1 MSIKEK
7 SRDFKR
13 YLFIL
18 PALTI
23 YLIFMVYPMISS
35 LIISLHKWD
44 GLSPAMD
51 FVGFKNYIDFFRDP
65 VSYIVLKNN
74 FMLMIV
80 LLIVPVA
87 LGLLF
92 AVALNKRFKGRMI
105 FRTVYYSPYVLPLIA
120 VGLIWA
126 WIYDP
131 MFGALNYFLR
141 TIGLSQYVGGWLG
154 QPSTAFP
161 SILVTMVW
169 RSVGMPMLLF
179 LAGLQDISPQFYE
192 SADIDGASKI
202 QQFFYITIPQLKQT
216 FAIVIS
222 LLIVGSLKQAFG
234 IVYAM
239 TWGGPG
245 RSTQILSTWMYF
257 NTFLYEKAGYGS
269 AIAWIMTIIA
279 LIIIVPYIRIMSKR
293 I

>member
-1 MSIKEK
+1 M
-7 SRDFKR
+7 DFKKGNMSLKR
-13 YLFIL
+13 LLFIL
-18 PALTI
+18 PALLI
-23 YLIFMVYPMISS
+23 YLVFMVYPMVRS

-44 GLSPAMD
+44 GLSPEMD
-51 FVGFKNYIDFFRDP
+51 FIGIKNYIDFFKDP
-65 VSYIVLKNN
+65 VSYTVLKNN
-74 FMLMIV
+74 LLLMIV
-80 LLIVPVA
+80 LLIVPVI
-87 LGLLF
+87 LGLVL
-92 AVALNKRFKGRMI
+92 AVALNKKLPGRI
-105 FRTVYYSPYVLPLIA
+105 VYRTIYYSPYVLPMVA
-120 VGLIWA
+120 VGLIWS

-131 MFGALNYFLR
+131 MFGALNSILKSV
-141 TIGLSQYVGGWLG
+141 GLGQYVQGWLG

-161 SILVTMVW
+161 AILVTIIW

-179 LAGLQDISPQFYE
+179 LAGLQDISPQLYE
-192 SADIDGASKI
+192 SAEIDGANKF
-202 QQFFYITIPQLKQT
+202 QQFIYITIPQLKQS

-245 RSTQILSTWMYF
+245 RSTQILSVWMYF

-279 LIIIVPYIRIMSKR
+279 MLIIIPYIRIMTKNT
-293 I
+293 